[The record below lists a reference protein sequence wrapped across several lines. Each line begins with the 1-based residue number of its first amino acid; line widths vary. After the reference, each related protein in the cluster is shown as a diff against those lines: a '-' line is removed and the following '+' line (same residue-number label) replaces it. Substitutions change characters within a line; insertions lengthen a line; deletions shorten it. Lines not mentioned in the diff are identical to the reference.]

1 MNNIVHIGAV
11 VYGLALAA
19 GAFVNHPLT
28 EALRVDAMFL
38 PQASERTRPLNL
50 IFGVLVAGYG
60 AWSLWGQ
67 G

>member
-19 GAFVNHPLT
+19 CFFVNHPVT
-28 EALRVDAMFL
+28 EAMRVDAMFL
-38 PQASERTRPLNL
+38 PNASERTRPLNL

>member
-1 MNNIVHIGAV
+1 MNHIVHIGAV
-11 VYGLALAA
+11 FYGLALAA

-28 EALRVDAMFL
+28 EALRVDALFL
-38 PQASERTRPLNL
+38 PHASERTRPLNL
-50 IFGVLVAGYG
+50 IFGVLVAAYG